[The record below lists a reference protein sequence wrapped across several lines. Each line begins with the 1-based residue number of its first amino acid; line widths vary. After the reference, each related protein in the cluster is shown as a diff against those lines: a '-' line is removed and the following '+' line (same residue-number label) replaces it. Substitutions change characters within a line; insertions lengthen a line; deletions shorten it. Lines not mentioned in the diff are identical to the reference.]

1 MSYTYDYPR
10 PAVTLD
16 CIIFGFDADHTLK
29 IMLIQ
34 RKDPPFQEKWALP
47 GGFLDI
53 DENLEDGAKRELQEE
68 TGMKDVYLEQ
78 FRAFGELGRDPRGR
92 TVTIA
97 YLALVN
103 LSEHHVKAASDAKDA
118 DWFPV
123 NELPELAFDHRK
135 IIDMALKKLKE
146 NVRLKPVGFELLP
159 DKFTL
164 SQLQK
169 LYETILEKKLDKRN
183 FRRKILKMDL
193 LIELNERQTGTPHR
207 PARLY
212 QFDKEKYEKLL
223 EGDFYF
229 DV

>member
-1 MSYTYDYPR
+1 
-10 PAVTLD
+10 
-16 CIIFGFDADHTLK
+16 
-29 IMLIQ
+29 MLIQ